1 VSDPARKRMT
11 SDEFIAWAM
20 QQDGRYEL
28 VAGEVVAMAPER
40 SAHALTKFRIAR
52 RLADAIETAGL
63 PCQVYPDGM
72 AVEIDDDITYEP
84 DASVRCG
91 APLPADALKLH
102 DPVIVVEVLSP
113 SSRARDAGAKLA
125 DYFRLPS
132 VRHYLVVRTE
142 DRTIIHHAR
151 GDDGA
156 IATRIVRDSPIMLD
170 PPGIMLTDCF
180 PPPPR

>member
-1 VSDPARKRMT
+1 MPDPAQKRMT

-20 QQDGRYEL
+20 QQDARYEL

-40 SAHALTKFRIAR
+40 STHALTKFRIAR
-52 RLADAIETAGL
+52 RLADAVEAASL

-72 AVEIDDDITYEP
+72 VVEIDDHITYEP
-84 DASVRCG
+84 DALVRCG
-91 APLPADALKLH
+91 VPLPGDALKVH
-102 DPVIVVEVLSP
+102 DPIIVVEVLSP

-132 VRHYLVVRTE
+132 VRHYLIVRTE

-151 GDDGA
+151 GDDGT
-156 IATRIVRDSPIMLD
+156 IATRIVRDAPILLD
-170 PPGIMLTDCF
+170 PPGVTLADCF
-180 PPPPR
+180 PPQR